1 MTSLINSLDET
12 ISFNENTIR
21 IVGTYEQPLF
31 IASDICKILGLTN
44 ATETLRTLPDKWK
57 RVKEISDL
65 RETETTSRS
74 RNIQE
79 MNCVTEAG
87 LYRIIMRSNKPIAQ
101 KFQEVVCEDILP
113 SLRKKGE
120 YKIQSIIDKNK
131 TLEDEKLSLEQD
143 NKSLTEEKL
152 RIEKERMKIEKEK
165 LRIEKEKI
173 ALEKEKRDL
182 SVKLALEEVQVI
194 KTKKS
199 LEVSQKK
206 FTHRHKFSEENGCVY
221 VLKDPHNRFNK
232 YKIGFTH
239 DINERLAD
247 DRTMIPQIKV
257 LFIMYT
263 SHYKLFEQIIKI
275 KYEMNFEY
283 QSHEWIV
290 LDKSENEKYI
300 INGIREIDRTCE
312 FNGKIEL
319 DLWRYN
325 LETSP
330 ESKKIIQELK
340 EQEKETV
347 EELTLIEDEN
357 LFDRQHLNFAGKL
370 SLILPTY
377 LLRYEYE
384 KKNSEASEGS
394 RYCNGFCQMYQS
406 IDFFPMRSLSPLTIC
421 IKCDSMVDVANMKI
435 LNGALTAEQIRNDPK
450 LLDIKDDER
459 ICRKCNK
466 IKNKEEFPE
475 KRRQCKTCRYAVRS
489 KFGKDF
495 ENQIDNEI
503 NILNNLTFENKVSKI
518 NMYVKDELQKIMQ
531 YLKITRK
538 FNDTKQIMIDKII
551 YHYKPEI
558 N

>member
-1 MTSLINSLDET
+1 MELIKEIDEQ
-12 ISFNENTIR
+12 IPFENYNIR
-21 IVGTYEQPLF
+21 IVGTYTEPWF
-31 IASDICKILGLTN
+31 VAKDICQIL
-44 ATETLRTLPDKWK
+44 DIK
-57 RVKEISDL
+57 D
-65 RETETTSRS
+65 SRS
-74 RNIQE
+74 ALRAIPDDWKVEHNLPTFGGNQNVSII
-79 MNCVTEAG
+79 NEAG
-87 LYRIIMRSNKPIAQ
+87 LYRLIMRSNKPVAQ
-101 KFQEVVCEDILP
+101 KFQEVVCKEILP
-113 SLRKKGE
+113 SLRLKGQ
-120 YKIQSIIDKNK
+120 YTIQSIYDKYK
-131 TLEDEKLSLEQD
+131 TLEDEKLRIEND
-143 NKSLTEEKL
+143 NKLLEDDNIKLTEEKL

-194 KTKKS
+194 KTKRS
-199 LEVSQKK
+199 LEVTQKK

-340 EQEKETV
+340 EKETE

-406 IDFFPMRSLSPLTIC
+406 IDFFPLRSLSPLTIC

-518 NMYVKDELQKIMQ
+518 TMYVKDELQKIMQ

-538 FNDTKQIMIDKII
+538 FNDTKQIMINKII
-551 YHYKPEI
+551 SHYKPEI
-558 N
+558 L

>member
-131 TLEDEKLSLEQD
+131 TLEEEKLSLEQD

-173 ALEKEKRDL
+173 ALEKEKRDI

-199 LEVSQKK
+199 LEVNQKK

-340 EQEKETV
+340 EQETV

-357 LFDRQHLNFAGKL
+357 LFDKQHLNFAGKL

-450 LLDIKDDER
+450 LLEIKDDER

-538 FNDTKQIMIDKII
+538 FNDTKQIMINKII
-551 YHYKPEI
+551 SYYKPEI
-558 N
+558 L

>member
-1 MTSLINSLDET
+1 MELIKQIDET
-12 ISFNENTIR
+12 VSFNEKNIR
-21 IVGTYEQPLF
+21 IVGTCQEPWF
-31 IASDICKILGLTN
+31 VAKDICNILELKN
-44 ATETLRTLPDKWK
+44 ITEALKMIP
-57 RVKEISDL
+57 ES
-65 RETETTSRS
+65 SRCS
-74 RNIQE
+74 AKLNTFGGEQMMSIID
-79 MNCVTEAG
+79 EAG
-87 LYRIIMRSNKPIAQ
+87 LYRLIMRSNKPVAQ
-101 KFQEVVCEDILP
+101 KFQEVVCKEILP
-113 SLRKKGE
+113 SLRLKGQ
-120 YKIQSIIDKNK
+120 YTIQSIYDKYK
-131 TLEDEKLSLEQD
+131 ALEDEKLRIEND
-143 NKSLTEEKL
+143 NKLLEDDNIKLTEEKL

-199 LEVSQKK
+199 LEVNQKK

-239 DINERLAD
+239 DINERLST

-263 SHYKLFEQIIKI
+263 SHYKVFEQIIKI

-325 LETSP
+325 LETSL

-340 EQEKETV
+340 EKETE

-377 LLRYEYE
+377 LLRYEYD

-435 LNGALTAEQIRNDPK
+435 LNGALTAEQIRNEPK
-450 LLDIKDDER
+450 LLEIKDDER

-475 KRRQCKTCRYAVRS
+475 KRRQCKTCRNAVRS

-518 NMYVKDELQKIMQ
+518 TMYVKDELQKIMQ

-538 FNDTKQIMIDKII
+538 FNDTKQIMINKII
-551 YHYKPEI
+551 SHYKPEI
-558 N
+558 L

>member
-1 MTSLINSLDET
+1 MELIKEIDEQ
-12 ISFNENTIR
+12 ISFENYNIR
-21 IVGTYEQPLF
+21 VLGTYTEPWF
-31 IASDICKILGLTN
+31 VAKDICQIL
-44 ATETLRTLPDKWK
+44 DIK
-57 RVKEISDL
+57 D
-65 RETETTSRS
+65 SRS
-74 RNIQE
+74 ALRVIPDDWKAEHKLLTLGGNQNVSIINE
-79 MNCVTEAG
+79 GG
-87 LYRIIMRSNKPIAQ
+87 LYRLVMRSNKPVAQ
-101 KFQEVVCEDILP
+101 KFQEVVCKEILP
-113 SLRKKGE
+113 SLRLKGQ
-120 YKIQSIIDKNK
+120 YTIQSIYDKYK
-131 TLEDEKLSLEQD
+131 ALEDEKLRIENDNKLLEDD
-143 NKSLTEEKL
+143 NKSLT
-152 RIEKERMKIEKEK
+152 
-165 LRIEKEKI
+165 
-173 ALEKEKRDL
+173 EKEKRDL

-247 DRTMIPQIKV
+247 DRTMIPRIKV

-406 IDFFPMRSLSPLTIC
+406 IDFFPIRSLSPLTIC

-475 KRRQCKTCRYAVRS
+475 KRRQCKTCRYAIRS

-551 YHYKPEI
+551 SHYKPEI
-558 N
+558 L

>member
-131 TLEDEKLSLEQD
+131 TLEEEKLSLEQD

-199 LEVSQKK
+199 LEVNQKK

-263 SHYKLFEQIIKI
+263 THYKLFEQIIKI

-340 EQEKETV
+340 EQEQETV

-357 LFDRQHLNFAGKL
+357 LFDKQHLNFAGKL

-450 LLDIKDDER
+450 LLEIKDDER

-475 KRRQCKTCRYAVRS
+475 KRRQCKTCRNAVRS

-551 YHYKPEI
+551 SHYKPEI
-558 N
+558 L

>member
-1 MTSLINSLDET
+1 MELIKEIDEQ
-12 ISFNENTIR
+12 IPFENYNIR
-21 IVGTYEQPLF
+21 IVGTYTEPWF
-31 IASDICKILGLTN
+31 VAKDICQIL
-44 ATETLRTLPDKWK
+44 DIK
-57 RVKEISDL
+57 D
-65 RETETTSRS
+65 SRS
-74 RNIQE
+74 ALRAIPDDWKVEHNLPTIGGNQ
-79 MNCVTEAG
+79 NVSIINEAG
-87 LYRIIMRSNKPIAQ
+87 LYRLIMRSNKPVAQ
-101 KFQEVVCEDILP
+101 KFQEVVCKEILP
-113 SLRKKGE
+113 SLRLKGQ
-120 YKIQSIIDKNK
+120 YTIQSIYDKYK
-131 TLEDEKLSLEQD
+131 ALEDEKLRIEND
-143 NKSLTEEKL
+143 NKLLEDDNIKLTEEKL
-152 RIEKERMKIEKEK
+152 RIEKEK

-199 LEVSQKK
+199 LEVNQKK

-263 SHYKLFEQIIKI
+263 THYKLFEQIIKI

-450 LLDIKDDER
+450 LLEIKDDER

-475 KRRQCKTCRYAVRS
+475 KRRQCKTCRNAVRS

-551 YHYKPEI
+551 SHYKPEI
-558 N
+558 L

>member
-1 MTSLINSLDET
+1 
-12 ISFNENTIR
+12 
-21 IVGTYEQPLF
+21 
-31 IASDICKILGLTN
+31 
-44 ATETLRTLPDKWK
+44 
-57 RVKEISDL
+57 
-65 RETETTSRS
+65 
-74 RNIQE
+74 
-79 MNCVTEAG
+79 
-87 LYRIIMRSNKPIAQ
+87 
-101 KFQEVVCEDILP
+101 
-113 SLRKKGE
+113 
-120 YKIQSIIDKNK
+120 
-131 TLEDEKLSLEQD
+131 
-143 NKSLTEEKL
+143 
-152 RIEKERMKIEKEK
+152 
-165 LRIEKEKI
+165 
-173 ALEKEKRDL
+173 
-182 SVKLALEEVQVI
+182 
-194 KTKKS
+194 
-199 LEVSQKK
+199 
-206 FTHRHKFSEENGCVY
+206 
-221 VLKDPHNRFNK
+221 
-232 YKIGFTH
+232 
-239 DINERLAD
+239 
-247 DRTMIPQIKV
+247 
-257 LFIMYT
+257 MYT

-312 FNGKIEL
+312 FNGKIET
-319 DLWRYN
+319 DLWKYN

-330 ESKKIIQELK
+330 ESKKIFQELK
-340 EQEKETV
+340 EHEKETV

-450 LLDIKDDER
+450 LLEIKDDER

-475 KRRQCKTCRYAVRS
+475 KRRQCKTCRNAVRS

-495 ENQIDNEI
+495 ESQVDNEVR
-503 NILNNLTFENKVSKI
+503 ILNNLTFENKVSKI

-538 FNDTKQIMIDKII
+538 FNDTKQIMIEKII
-551 YHYKPEI
+551 SHYKL
-558 N
+558 